1 MITYN
6 TNTVAGAA
14 SAGPQAFARVL
25 TGFNYHGPD
34 GQIVGDHDFGTISVV
49 GRAPLVL
56 DYEIS
61 ASAVYSDGKPITCD
75 DMVLAWA
82 SQSGRFPGFDAANRA
97 GYSDIASVDCAPGQK
112 KARVSFAADRA
123 FVDFGQL
130 FAATSMM
137 PSHVIADALG
147 LGDGGVTTALLNND
161 GPSVERI
168 AQVWNNTWNLTPD
181 LDLKKFPSSGPYK
194 LESVTKDGAV
204 VLVANDKWWGAKPV
218 TNKITVWPAGAD
230 IQDRVNEGAYDVVD
244 IATGS
249 SGTLNL
255 PDDYVRTDSPS
266 AGIEQLIFAPRGP
279 MAAPP
284 ARRALALCTPRDLI
298 ARNAAVPIANARL
311 NPATE
316 DALSPAEVTVEAG
329 QFTAANPERRPRR
342 DQQPAAAGAH
352 RISEP
357 ERPAGRDGRH
367 DRQGLCAR
375 RHHRAGQGFGD
386 RRPTVVAQQRDRRA
400 DRQHRRRRRQRVH
413 RRVGDGRLRPAH
425 RQRQQPVGLLERTDR
440 RNHRHDGRHRRS
452 EGTVPAARR
461 RRTDPVGRHADAS
474 ALPAAADIA
483 DFEEDVC
490 GGQQSDSMGRGV
502 EHGSLGAG
510 PVSDPTG
517 AAGPA
522 TSGTD
527 ISRLIASLM
536 REVPDFPEPGIQFK
550 DLTPLLADAKGL
562 AAVTDALADIAKGAD
577 LVAGIDAR
585 GFLLGAAVAIKLQT
599 GVLAVRK
606 GGKLPPPVH
615 SETYALEYGTATLE
629 IPADG
634 IDLAGRSIAI
644 IDDVLATGGT
654 VAAAARLLRHA
665 GATVTGA
672 AVVLELAALGGRD
685 VLKGLPVSSLHTV

>member
-1 MITYN
+1 MPPARSRRGTVLAALLSLAAGLGLSSCSSSPADAIEYAVDGRLITYN

-61 ASAVYSDGKPITCD
+61 AGAVYSDGKPITCD

-97 GYSDIASVDCAPGQK
+97 GYGDIASIDCAPGQK

-137 PSHVIADALG
+137 PSHVVADALG

-194 LESVTKDGAV
+194 LESVTKEGAV

-218 TNKITVWPAGAD
+218 TNRITVWPAGAD

-298 ARNAAVPIANARL
+298 ARNAEVPIANARL

-329 QFTAANPERRPRR
+329 QFTAANPAAARAAINN
-342 DQQPAAAGAH
+342 QPLQVRIGYQSPNARLAATVGTIAKACAPAGITVQDRASETAGPLSLRNNEIDVLIASTGAAAGSGSTGASAMDAYELH
-352 RISEP
+352 TGNGNNLSGYSNERI
-357 ERPAGRDGRH
+357 DGIIATMAVTADPRELSRLLAEGGPILWT
-367 DRQGLCAR
+367 DM
-375 RHHRAGQGFGD
+375 
-386 RRPTVVAQQRDRRA
+386 PTLPLYRQQRT
-400 DRQHRRRRRQRVH
+400 
-413 RRVGDGRLRPAH
+413 
-425 RQRQQPVGLLERTDR
+425 LLTSTKMYAVNSNPTRW
-440 RNHRHDGRHRRS
+440 
-452 EGTVPAARR
+452 
-461 RRTDPVGRHADAS
+461 
-474 ALPAAADIA
+474 
-483 DFEEDVC
+483 
-490 GGQQSDSMGRGV
+490 
-502 EHGSLGAG
+502 GAG
-510 PVSDPTG
+510 WNMDRWV
-517 AAGPA
+517 
-522 TSGTD
+522 
-527 ISRLIASLM
+527 
-536 REVPDFPEPGIQFK
+536 
-550 DLTPLLADAKGL
+550 
-562 AAVTDALADIAKGAD
+562 
-577 LVAGIDAR
+577 
-585 GFLLGAAVAIKLQT
+585 LGQ
-599 GVLAVRK
+599 
-606 GGKLPPPVH
+606 
-615 SETYALEYGTATLE
+615 
-629 IPADG
+629 
-634 IDLAGRSIAI
+634 
-644 IDDVLATGGT
+644 
-654 VAAAARLLRHA
+654 
-665 GATVTGA
+665 
-672 AVVLELAALGGRD
+672 
-685 VLKGLPVSSLHTV
+685 

>member
-1 MITYN
+1 MPPAWSRRGTVLAALLLLAAGLGLSSCSGSPADAIDYAVDGALISYN

-61 ASAVYSDGKPITCD
+61 PSAVYSDGKPITCD

-284 ARRALALCTPRDLI
+284 ARRALALCAPRDLI
-298 ARNAAVPIANARL
+298 ARNAEVPIANARL
-311 NPATE
+311 NPVTE

-329 QFTAANPERRPRR
+329 QFTAANPGAARAAINNRPLQVRVGYQTPNAR
-342 DQQPAAAGAH
+342 LAATVGTIAKACA
-352 RISEP
+352 
-357 ERPAGRDGRH
+357 PAGITVQ
-367 DRQGLCAR
+367 DRASETTGPLS
-375 RHHRAGQGFGD
+375 
-386 RRPTVVAQQRDRRA
+386 
-400 DRQHRRRRRQRVH
+400 
-413 RRVGDGRLRPAH
+413 LRNNEID
-425 RQRQQPVGLLERTDR
+425 VLI
-440 RNHRHDGRHRRS
+440 
-452 EGTVPAARR
+452 
-461 RRTDPVGRHADAS
+461 AS
-474 ALPAAADIA
+474 T
-483 DFEEDVC
+483 
-490 GGQQSDSMGRGV
+490 G
-502 EHGSLGAG
+502 
-510 PVSDPTG
+510 G
-517 AAGPA
+517 AAGSGSAGASVMDAYDLHSGNGNNLSGYSNERIDGIIA
-522 TSGTD
+522 TMAVTAD
-527 ISRLIASLM
+527 PKELSRLLAEGGPMLWADM
-536 REVPDFPEPGIQFK
+536 PTLPLYRQQRTL
-550 DLTPLLADAKGL
+550 LTSKNMY
-562 AAVTDALADIAKGAD
+562 AVDSNPTRWGAGWNMD
-577 LVAGIDAR
+577 R
-585 GFLLGAAVAIKLQT
+585 W
-599 GVLAVRK
+599 VL
-606 GGKLPPPVH
+606 
-615 SETYALEYGTATLE
+615 SQ
-629 IPADG
+629 
-634 IDLAGRSIAI
+634 
-644 IDDVLATGGT
+644 
-654 VAAAARLLRHA
+654 
-665 GATVTGA
+665 
-672 AVVLELAALGGRD
+672 
-685 VLKGLPVSSLHTV
+685 